1 MSMQQIMFASLAA
14 GGGGYVIN
22 GSGLFNG
29 TNGYLTRT
37 PSAGNSKTFTISCVF
52 KRSELSAINIIF
64 VAGNFSAAYLG
75 AYFNAAD
82 QLIVED
88 YTGSGGVFNLR
99 LDSNQVF
106 RDPSAWY
113 HMVIKYNSTAGTP
126 SASDNGVFI
135 NGVQIT
141 DFQGTETYPDQN
153 DTSSWNTN
161 VAHRLGWGVNV
172 NSAYYLNAYVA
183 QFAHIEGQA
192 LNADSFGEFT
202 DDGFWQINDSS
213 GLTFGTNGFLLEG
226 GSDVVAGTDSSGNDN
241 DFTKSGTVTAT
252 NDSATNGDA

>member
-135 NGVQIT
+135 NGTQIT
-141 DFQGTETYPDQN
+141 SFSTATYPDQN